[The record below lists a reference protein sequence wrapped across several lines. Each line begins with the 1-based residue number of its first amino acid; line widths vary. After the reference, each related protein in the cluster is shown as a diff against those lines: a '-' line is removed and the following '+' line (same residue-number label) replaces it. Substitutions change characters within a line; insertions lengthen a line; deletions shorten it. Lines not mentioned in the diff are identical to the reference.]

1 MNVTVP
7 AVCVNSGV
15 APKVAAPTVNDPEL
29 CTMLTL
35 ALIAPLVKDN
45 VAPLLVNVVHDN
57 VPKFDS
63 IPLLLSVAVLEQVKA
78 KDAKLTVP

>member
-1 MNVTVP
+1 M
-7 AVCVNSGV
+7 CVNNGV
-15 APKVAAPTVNDPEL
+15 APMVAEPPTVKDPEL
-29 CTMLTL
+29 CTKLVL

-45 VAPLLVNVVHDN
+45 VAPLFVNVVHDN

-78 KDAKLTVP
+78 KDAKSTVP